1 MQKNGIDD
9 ERNHIFNMVLADKF
23 DPRDH
28 TRNGCSWRSILDQTK
43 IPPLFD
49 GSTSWFKYEEL
60 TEDWLDLTVL
70 EETKRG
76 PALRNRLV
84 GDAEM
89 YRGLPN
95 QEPLIAERRWSQV
108 FQGYF

>member
-1 MQKNGIDD
+1 MQKNGIED

-23 DPRDH
+23 DPRNY
-28 TRNGCSWRSILDQTK
+28 TRNSCSWRSILDQTK